1 MVKIGFGTIETLIPN
16 LGVYTIPGTNAT
28 LPSFATDGSACF
40 DICARFHEG
49 KPITA
54 YTTSNIEMRVS
65 HTDGKFTVFK
75 GWRVLVPTGLIL
87 DIPEG
92 YSVRLHAR
100 SGLALKQ
107 GLVLANGEGVIDSD
121 YTNELLV
128 MMHTVGDNMVTICDG
143 DRICQAEL
151 VRNQPTLFVSIPNPP
166 QPKTTRNG
174 GFGSTG
180 VTT

>member
-16 LGVYTIPGTNAT
+16 LGVYTIPGTRAT
-28 LPSFATDGSACF
+28 PPSFATEGSACF

-49 KPITA
+49 KPIIS
-54 YTTSNIEMRVS
+54 YSNSSMEMRIN
-65 HTDGKFTVFK
+65 HEGGKFTIFK

-107 GLVLANGEGVIDSD
+107 GLVLTNGEGVIDSD
-121 YTNELLV
+121 YTDELFV

-143 DRICQAEL
+143 DRICQGEL
-151 VRNQPTLFVSIPNPP
+151 VRNLPTNFVSIPNPP
-166 QPKTTRNG
+166 QPKTARDG

-180 VTT
+180 VNT